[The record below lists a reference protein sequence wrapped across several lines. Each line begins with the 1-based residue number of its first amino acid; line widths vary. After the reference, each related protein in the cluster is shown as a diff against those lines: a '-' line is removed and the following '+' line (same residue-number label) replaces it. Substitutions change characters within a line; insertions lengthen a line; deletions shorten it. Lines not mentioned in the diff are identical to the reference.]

1 MKRIDDLDFVLK
13 YNETGKEF
21 YQMYQAVSANPND
34 AKLAEEFA
42 EITKVFEQL
51 EAQKIAIR
59 NGQNSVIDDYAVRIY
74 GKFPINTVAHLPKK
88 DN

>member
-1 MKRIDDLDFVLK
+1 MK
-13 YNETGKEF
+13 
-21 YQMYQAVSANPND
+21 
-34 AKLAEEFA
+34 
-42 EITKVFEQL
+42 
-51 EAQKIAIR
+51 AQKIAIR